1 MGGSFVFVFSRLCLA
16 LAWRRQKTAQVLA
29 VIRGI
34 ALFAARCRK
43 SFGYY
48 GRARQTTSARHT
60 LLRQGFR
67 GRVPSNPG
75 RSSGEGRRVLGGGWV
90 RCWIVVLKC
99 GVQPRAQSTRG
110 QSVL

>member
-1 MGGSFVFVFSRLCLA
+1 MCVFVCLCLC
-16 LAWRRQKTAQVLA
+16 LCFVGFVLRWLGVDKKKIQVLA

-99 GVQPRAQSTRG
+99 GV
-110 QSVL
+110 